1 MWGCEDVRI
10 WEYGDVKMCGFGNVR
25 IWECG
30 DLNLLNIERKAI
42 EREALNL

>member
-1 MWGCEDVRI
+1 MWGCEDVR
-10 WEYGDVKMCGFGNVR
+10 MCGFGNVR